1 MKKILFYISLIFCIV
16 LIIHI
21 TKIVV
26 NDFERLN
33 DYEFGYLVGKTI
45 LFIIFFVLVL
55 LTKKSV
61 KKYKGTE

>member
-1 MKKILFYISLIFCIV
+1 M
-16 LIIHI
+16 IHI

-33 DYEFGYLVGKTI
+33 DYGFGYLVGKMI